1 MDNNKA
7 IDEQLKEVKRSFR
20 LMMNGMAAQ
29 SMRAKGLDYH
39 VNWGVS
45 LPSLRGKAKEIGKN
59 YGLALALWKEDV
71 RECKILATM
80 TMPPDVI
87 LPDVVDIWME
97 QTHTLEIAEQAAF
110 NLYQHLP
117 YAAEKA
123 YKWIAS
129 SREIEQICGY
139 HVLSRLFIK
148 RQEPNERGINEFIDQ
163 ALSAVMSNSVML
175 KKAALA
181 SLMHFAELGIV
192 YERLAKSALARIG
205 YEL

>member
-87 LPDVVDIWME
+87 LPEVVDIWME

-123 YKWIAS
+123 YNDGDLQLALELCTLLEKDTDTSGLS
-129 SREIEQICGY
+129 S
-139 HVLSRLFIK
+139 VLKLKSTVLY
-148 RQEPNERGINEFIDQ
+148 
-163 ALSAVMSNSVML
+163 ALSDMETSANGRHYYIACAKEAQLRSG
-175 KKAALA
+175 
-181 SLMHFAELGIV
+181 EL
-192 YERLAKSALARIG
+192 
-205 YEL
+205 

>member
-7 IDEQLKEVKRSFR
+7 IDEQLKEVKRSFK

-87 LPDVVDIWME
+87 LPEVVDIWMD
-97 QTHTLEIAEQAAF
+97 THTG
-110 NLYQHLP
+110 NSR
-117 YAAEKA
+117 
-123 YKWIAS
+123 AS
-129 SREIEQICGY
+129 G
-139 HVLSRLFIK
+139 L
-148 RQEPNERGINEFIDQ
+148 
-163 ALSAVMSNSVML
+163 
-175 KKAALA
+175 
-181 SLMHFAELGIV
+181 
-192 YERLAKSALARIG
+192 
-205 YEL
+205 